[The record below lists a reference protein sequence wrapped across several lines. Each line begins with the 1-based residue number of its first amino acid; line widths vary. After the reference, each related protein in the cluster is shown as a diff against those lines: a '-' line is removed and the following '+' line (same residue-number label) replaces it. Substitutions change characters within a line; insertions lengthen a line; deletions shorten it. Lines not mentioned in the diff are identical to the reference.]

1 MKIEKYF
8 TFIDRTIVTIN
19 GVGHVFQTIK
29 YQVFCV
35 VRLRVLFEITFYHIA
50 QVSRH
55 FKRLSE
61 EFNDFLTSFAAVSC
75 SVRYFV
81 PKTV

>member
-8 TFIDRTIVTIN
+8 TLIDRTMVTID

-35 VRLRVLFEITFYHIA
+35 VRLRVLFKITFIIL
-50 QVSRH
+50 RR
-55 FKRLSE
+55 FRG
-61 EFNDFLTSFAAVSC
+61 FFLNMWNKSYAP
-75 SVRYFV
+75 SVIRV
-81 PKTV
+81 TAW